1 VNWDDLR
8 VFLAV
13 ARAEGLSGAAKP
25 LKLDP
30 ATASRRIARLERAMG
45 AVLFAKSPQ
54 GYALTEAGQRLLPRA
69 EAAEAA
75 LAQGMEEGRAPSDRL
90 SGTIRIG
97 APDGCANYLLPQVCA
112 GIAEAH
118 PDLDIQILALP
129 RIVNLSRREADLA
142 IAVSAPDTTRLQAEK
157 LCDYRLSLAA
167 HPDFLA
173 RYGMPGDPTAL
184 KAARMIGYIPDMIFD
199 AELDYLAG
207 YGIARVPLASN
218 AVSVQLNFARA
229 GAGLAIVH
237 DFALPA
243 APELVRVLPDQIALS
258 RTFWLLSHAGPRDA
272 RLARFARLLREGMQ
286 AEVTRLEAMVAHG
299 KLDSEGVDGER

>member
-1 VNWDDLR
+1 MNWDDLR

-13 ARAEGLSGAAKP
+13 ARAEGLSGAARG
-25 LKLDP
+25 LRLDP
-30 ATASRRIARLERAMG
+30 ATAGRRIARLERSLG

-75 LAQGMEEGRAPSDRL
+75 LAEGLSDAGAGGEGRL

-112 GIAEAH
+112 RIGAAH

-129 RIVNLSRREADLA
+129 RVVNLSRREADLA
-142 IAVSAPDTTRLQAEK
+142 ITVSAPDTQRLRAEK
-157 LCDYRLSLAA
+157 LSDYRLSLAA
-167 HPDFLA
+167 SRDWLA
-173 RYGMPGDPTAL
+173 RHGAPNSVEDL
-184 KAARMIGYIPDMIFD
+184 SSARMIGYIPDMIFD
-199 AELDYLAG
+199 AELDYLARFG
-207 YGIARVPLASN
+207 VTRVPLASN
-218 AVSVQLNFARA
+218 AVSVQLNFARS

-243 APELVRVLPDQIALS
+243 VPELVRVLPEQVHLT
-258 RTFWLLSHAGPRDA
+258 RTFWLVTHAGPRDA
-272 RLARFARLLREGMQ
+272 RLDRLTTLLRDGMR
-286 AEVTRLEAMVAHG
+286 AEILRLEALVA
-299 KLDSEGVDGER
+299 